1 MITRTRI
8 RALLPEGGTLPDE
21 AWRSRHRGVLGLLW
35 VHVAALFLFA
45 LACGNGVVHAL
56 LDAGLVALPALAA
69 QASTTRRRQSTLLA
83 SVGLMTASAVLVH
96 LSGGAIEAHFHF
108 FVMVGVVVLYQQ
120 WAPFLVAIGFVF
132 IHHGV
137 MGVLDPHALYNHSD
151 AWAHPW
157 TWAAIHG
164 FSILAMSAVGIT
176 TWRLDEALRRDIGRR
191 ESLLAEAEQIARVGS
206 WEWDTATDEPDRWS
220 DELFRILGLPLDAP
234 TSYASFTSR
243 VHPADRH
250 LLDEAMAR
258 IDGGERFFTSEFRV
272 VFDDG
277 SVHWVRSRGEVSR
290 EAQNGVGPRV
300 NGTCQ
305 DITEAAESDRARRR
319 SEQRY
324 RGIVETA
331 QEGIWAFDASYR
343 TIFVNSRIADMLGYH
358 VEDMVGQSLSV
369 LVRDWGRDIAVS
381 PLAAPVD
388 GQQAAYEVTLRRRD
402 GSEMLAHLFIS
413 WSANPDVGGGLEGLA
428 IVNDITARKQS
439 EEALALAFD
448 EAIAASELKS
458 QFLANTS
465 HEIRTPITVVLGMNE
480 LLLETELDPTQRK
493 FAEGVGRA
501 AGSLLAIIN
510 DILDF
515 SKIEAGRLDLEL
527 ADMELRPLVDEVGE
541 LLSDRARAK
550 GLLLAWRCAPDVP
563 DRVYGDASRLR
574 QILLNLAS
582 NAVKFTDAGAVD
594 MRLSLVHL
602 AAGDV
607 VRFEVVDTGIGISDD
622 DQRRLFQPFSQV
634 DASSTRRFG
643 GTGLGLAICSML
655 VEAMGGRIGVT
666 STAGAGST
674 FWFEMPFEALPVRSL
689 SPV

>member
-1 MITRTRI
+1 
-8 RALLPEGGTLPDE
+8 LPEA

-35 VHVAALFLFA
+35 LHVPALFLFA
-45 LACGNGVVHAL
+45 LARGNGAVHAL
-56 LDAGLVALPALAA
+56 LAAGLVAVPAVIA
-69 QASTTRRRQSTLLA
+69 QGSATRRRQSAIFA
-83 SVGLMTASAVLVH
+83 SLGLMTASAVLVH

-108 FVMVGVVVLYQQ
+108 FVMVGVVVLYQE

-132 IHHGV
+132 VHHGA

-151 AWAHPW
+151 AWARPW

-176 TWRLDEALRRDIGRR
+176 TWRLDEALRRGIGAR
-191 ESLLAEAEQIARVGS
+191 EALLAEAQQVAHVGS
-206 WEWDTATDEPDRWS
+206 WDWDTATSDADRWS

-234 TSYASFTSR
+234 TSYASFMSR

-250 LLDEAMAR
+250 LVEEALAR
-258 IDGGERFFTSEFRV
+258 IHGGERSFTSEFRV
-272 VFDDG
+272 VLDDG
-277 SVHWVRSRGEVSR
+277 SVRWVRSRGEVSR
-290 EAQNGVGPRV
+290 MAQNGVGPRL

-324 RGIVETA
+324 RGIVDTA
-331 QEGIWAFDASYR
+331 QEGIWTFDTSYR
-343 TIFVNSRIADMLGYH
+343 TTFVNSRIADMLGYH
-358 VEDMVGQSLSV
+358 VEDMVGQSLAV
-369 LVRDWGRDIAVS
+369 LVRDWGRDIAIS
-381 PLAAPVD
+381 PLALPVD
-388 GQQAAYEVTLRRRD
+388 GQQAEYDATLRRRD
-402 GSEMLAHLFIS
+402 GRELVAHLFIS

-428 IVNDITARKQS
+428 IVNDITARKRG
-439 EEALALAFD
+439 EEALAFALD
-448 EAIAASELKS
+448 GAIEASELKS

-480 LLLETELDPTQRK
+480 LLLETDLDPTQRK

-501 AGSLLAIIN
+501 ATSLLTIIN

-527 ADMELRPLVDEVGE
+527 ADMELRPLVDEVGG
-541 LLSDRARAK
+541 LLSDRARVK
-550 GLLLAWRCAPDVP
+550 GLVLGWRCEPDVP
-563 DRVYGDASRLR
+563 DRVRGDAGRLR
-574 QILLNLAS
+574 QILMNLAS
-582 NAVKFTDAGAVD
+582 NALKFTDVGGVD
-594 MRLSLVHL
+594 MRLSLVRL
-602 AAGDV
+602 ATCDI
-607 VRFEVVDTGIGISDD
+607 VRFEVVDTGIGIADD

-666 STAGAGST
+666 STPGAGST
-674 FWFEMPFEALPVRSL
+674 FWFEVPFEVLPMRSL
-689 SPV
+689 SSV